1 MVRTPDMV
9 VGQGGVEAPARV
21 ERLLVGGVDSR
32 GYFTSLSAGWE
43 RALGWTRAEL
53 VSRPFGD
60 FVHPNE
66 REYVVALAL
75 ETRPAD
81 SDLLTLENRFRAR
94 GGRWE
99 RVRWHPVL
107 DESRVPPTPMPLAE
121 QPTVEY
127 VPGRAGRLRAG
138 RALVACLAVASLL
151 VLAGLEFGLPA
162 GSGTGRTT
170 PAGLAGQLPASL
182 HGPVD
187 RYGHLVPSIR
197 ARQAPPALLGH
208 PLGLGG

>member
-21 ERLLVGGVDSR
+21 ERLLMGGVDSR

-53 VSRPFGD
+53 MSRPFGD

-75 ETRPAD
+75 EARPAD
-81 SDLLTLENRFRAR
+81 SDLLMLETRFRAR

-107 DESRVPPTPMPLAE
+107 DEPRMAPPSVPPAE

-127 VPGRAGRLRAG
+127 VPGRTGRPQAG
-138 RALVACLAVASLL
+138 RAFVACLVVASLL
-151 VLAGLEFGLPA
+151 GVGWLVFGLPA
-162 GSGTGRTT
+162 GSGPGRAT
-170 PAGLAGQLPASL
+170 PAGLADQLPASL

-187 RYGHLVPSIR
+187 RHGPLVPSIR

-208 PLGLGG
+208 PLGSRG